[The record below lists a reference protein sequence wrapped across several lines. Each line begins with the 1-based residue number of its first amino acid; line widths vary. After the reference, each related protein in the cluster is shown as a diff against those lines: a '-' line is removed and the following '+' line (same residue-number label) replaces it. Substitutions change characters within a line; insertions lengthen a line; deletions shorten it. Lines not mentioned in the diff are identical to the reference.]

1 MRFLPLVLIAFMVA
15 PMAIWGI
22 VSAALPGNH
31 SAFPADQ
38 ATAMY
43 TLLPLV
49 AVAFGL
55 LAWWSM
61 RFICRTKGC

>member
-1 MRFLPLVLIAFMVA
+1 MRYLPLVLIGFMIA
-15 PMAIWGI
+15 PMAIWAI
-22 VSAALPGNH
+22 VAASLPGTH
-31 SAFPADQ
+31 TAFTADQ
-38 ATAMY
+38 GYALY
-43 TLLPLV
+43 TLVPLV